1 VTPET
6 TRIRRK
12 LRRHV
17 LTCEDCEPDQ
27 GVYCR
32 KVQADAERF
41 AELRRDEV
49 LAERLERR

>member
-1 VTPET
+1 MTPEA

-17 LTCEDCEPDQ
+17 LTCVDCEPDQ
-27 GVYCR
+27 GVYCPR
-32 KVQADAERF
+32 VQAEAERF

-49 LAERLERR
+49 LAERLEGR

>member
-1 VTPET
+1 MSPEA
-6 TRIRRK
+6 TRLRTK

-17 LTCEDCEPDQ
+17 LVCEDCEPDQ

-32 KVQADAERF
+32 KVQAEAERF